1 MTSLTVLSVMLLY
14 MLMVILCTLTVIRH
28 LIYGSNWTWICST
41 RHWTG
46 GRSGLMISML
56 EKLIWFHL
64 IGLVTLALLIWKWV
78 GLFMR
83 KNHLLRCWGSL
94 SVLNWIG
101 ALTLSLLLKLSPRK
115 LEPWFILRSIS
126 IYIYL
131 PGGLAWNQGLIWQ
144 FVACDNCM
152 QSYALF
158 QNFFKFCTIFHKFSN
173 SLPFFVLYLP
183 FFWKIACMSL
193 LPRIGPG
200 NDLLWCLFWCS

>member
-56 EKLIWFHL
+56 EKLIWFYL

-126 IYIYL
+126 
-131 PGGLAWNQGLIWQ
+131 
-144 FVACDNCM
+144 
-152 QSYALF
+152 
-158 QNFFKFCTIFHKFSN
+158 
-173 SLPFFVLYLP
+173 LYLYLSTRWP
-183 FFWKIACMSL
+183 CMESRPNL
-193 LPRIGPG
+193 AVCCM
-200 NDLLWCLFWCS
+200 W

>member
-83 KNHLLRCWGSL
+83 KKSSFKMLGFTVCSKLDWGSYII
-94 SVLNWIG
+94 SIAKTVSKKIG
-101 ALTLSLLLKLSPRK
+101 ALIHFEKYLSLSI
-115 LEPWFILRSIS
+115 FI
-126 IYIYL
+126 Y
-131 PGGLAWNQGLIWQ
+131 Q
-144 FVACDNCM
+144 VALHGIK
-152 QSYALF
+152 A
-158 QNFFKFCTIFHKFSN
+158 
-173 SLPFFVLYLP
+173 
-183 FFWKIACMSL
+183 
-193 LPRIGPG
+193 
-200 NDLLWCLFWCS
+200 